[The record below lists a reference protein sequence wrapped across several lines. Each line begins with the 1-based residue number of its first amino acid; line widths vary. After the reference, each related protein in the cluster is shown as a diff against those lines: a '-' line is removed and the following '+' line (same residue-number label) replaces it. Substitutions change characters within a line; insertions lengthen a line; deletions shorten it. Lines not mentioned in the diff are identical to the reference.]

1 MPGSETTVAAA
12 NVRIVH
18 DKQANLARFEELAEE
33 AAGQGASL
41 LLLPE
46 VGLQGYPDLGYL
58 MATAESAEQ
67 KRYYFLEAETIPGP
81 STERIGRL
89 CAQLDLTIQLGLA
102 ERALDGNVIYNSVA
116 LIGPEGP
123 VGSYRKLHNHF
134 EYPYFNPGHDA
145 PVHDLGIA
153 RAGALI
159 CYDFCF
165 PELARSYAL
174 RGAELALVST
184 AWPLGGAERETD
196 DYGVAMDVALRST
209 ALLNQMWVLCS
220 NHCEQ
225 GAYHAGDVDYY
236 GASQIIDPF
245 GHVVAKAGSEEG
257 LVVHT
262 ADLRGEV
269 LRARTDGL
277 FGKNFLQ
284 DRRPDMYGPVA
295 DSGYARLGS

>member
-1 MPGSETTVAAA
+1 MPGHETTVAAA
-12 NVRIVH
+12 NVAIVH
-18 DKQANLARFEELAEE
+18 DKQANLVRFEQLAEE
-33 AAGQGASL
+33 AAGQGAAL

-58 MATAESAEQ
+58 MDTPGSAEQ
-67 KRYYFLEAETIPGP
+67 KRYYFLEAETVPGP
-81 STERIGRL
+81 ATERLGRL
-89 CAQLDLTIQLGLA
+89 CARLGLTIQLGLA
-102 ERALDGNVIYNSVA
+102 ERALAGNVIYNSVA
-116 LIGPEGP
+116 LIGPDGLI
-123 VGSYRKLHNHF
+123 GSYRKLHNHF
-134 EYPYFNPGHDA
+134 EYPYFNPGNDA
-145 PVHDLGIA
+145 PVLDLGFA

-184 AWPLGGAERETD
+184 AWPLRGGDAATD
-196 DYGVAMDVALRST
+196 YHAFSMDLALQST

-225 GAYHAGDVDYY
+225 GAYHGGDVNYY

-245 GHVVAKAGSEEG
+245 GHVVAKAGNEEG
-257 LVVHT
+257 LLLHT

-269 LRARTDGL
+269 LRARTEGM
-277 FGKNFLQ
+277 FGKNLLQ
-284 DRRPDMYGPVA
+284 DRRLDMYGPVA
-295 DSGYARLGS
+295 DDGYSRV

>member
-1 MPGSETTVAAA
+1 MPGTETTVAAA
-12 NVRIVH
+12 NVRVVH
-18 DKQANLARFEELAEE
+18 DKRANLARFEELAEE

-46 VGLQGYPDLGYL
+46 VGLQGYADLGYL
-58 MATAESAEQ
+58 MGTAGSAEQ
-67 KRYYFLEAETIPGP
+67 KRYFFLEAETIPGP
-81 STERIGRL
+81 ATERLGLL
-89 CAQLDLTIQLGLA
+89 CARLGLTIQLGLA
-102 ERALDGNVIYNSVA
+102 ERALAGNVIYNSVA
-116 LIGPEGP
+116 LISPDGLIGA
-123 VGSYRKLHNHF
+123 YRKLHNHF
-134 EYPYFNPGHDA
+134 EYPYFNPGNDA
-145 PVHDLGIA
+145 PVYDLGVA
-153 RAGALI
+153 KAGALI

-184 AWPLGGAERETD
+184 AWPLGGSERATD
-196 DYGVAMDVALRST
+196 YYGFFMDLALQST
-209 ALLNQMWVLCS
+209 ALLNQMWVICS

-225 GAYHAGDVDYY
+225 GAYHGGDVDYY

-245 GHVVAKAGSEEG
+245 GHVVAKAGNEER
-257 LVVHT
+257 LVLHT

-269 LRARTDGL
+269 LRARTEGL

-295 DSGYARLGS
+295 DGGYTRLA